1 MRGKWLLFGASVILA
16 AIAIGAYT
24 SLRNQQSQQKA
35 APAAPP
41 TAQPLAGL
49 TEITLDGKIESQ
61 QVLNL
66 GAPVDGMLE
75 DIFHEPGHEIY
86 EGQLIARIRNEGLES
101 ERDRAKEELDRL
113 ESRVSNLE
121 SSMLAARLEASRA
134 RAEATRVRDVMFRAE
149 REFERQKMLNKQ
161 GATPRLSYEKAD
173 KDFEAA
179 SIAVTGAN
187 SKADISE
194 ARVGQ
199 LNKEIEA
206 AKKNAEEKSG
216 ALEEAETELK
226 SADVT
231 SPVDGI
237 LLSVKVGKGA
247 EVKREMEDLFRIAV
261 DLTRLQVILEPTAA
275 QLALIKPGQPAQ
287 VFLAEAGNES
297 LAGEVSAIKDNKV
310 TVVFL
315 SPGAA
320 IIPGLTARV
329 RIKLA

>member
-16 AIAIGAYT
+16 AIATGAFL
-24 SLRNQQSQQKA
+24 SLRNQQAQPKA
-35 APAAPP
+35 APAPAAAPIP
-41 TAQPLAGL
+41 AGI

-75 DIFHEPGHEIY
+75 DVFHEPGHEIY

-101 ERDRAKEELDRL
+101 DRDRAKEEVDRL
-113 ESRVSNLE
+113 QTRVNNLE
-121 SSMLAARLEASRA
+121 SSLLAARLEASRS
-134 RAEATRVRDVMFRAE
+134 RAEASRMRDVMSRAE

-161 GATPRLSYEKAD
+161 GATPRLTYEKAD
-173 KDFEAA
+173 KDFESA
-179 SIAVTGAN
+179 SITVTGAN
-187 SKADISE
+187 SKADIAE
-194 ARVGQ
+194 GRVAQ
-199 LNKEIEA
+199 LNKDIEA
-206 AKKNAEEKSG
+206 AKKTVGDKSSELEDAE
-216 ALEEAETELK
+216 AELK

-237 LLSVKVGKGA
+237 LLSIKVGKGA

-261 DLTRLQVILEPTAA
+261 DLNRLQVILEPTPA

-287 VFLAEAGNES
+287 VFLVEAGSES
-297 LAGEVSAIKDNKV
+297 LPGEVSVIKDNKV

-315 SPGAA
+315 SPAAA
-320 IIPGLTARV
+320 IVPGLTARV